1 VGKSGF
7 PYSCIMS
14 QLRKYLGILL
24 LRVLD
29 VHLIATA
36 NSERATPK
44 GAWDGRFSV
53 GFQVGSVLDFRS
65 VQCRVAGC
73 SALGSNGWTKRSVD
87 ATYANVIEVGAAP

>member
-7 PYSCIMS
+7 PYWCIES
-14 QLRKYLGILL
+14 QLRRYLGILL

-44 GAWDGRFSV
+44 DAWDGRFSV
-53 GFQVGSVLDFRS
+53 GLQVGSMLG
-65 VQCRVAGC
+65 CRV
-73 SALGSNGWTKRSVD
+73 LGPGVERLD
-87 ATYANVIEVGAAP
+87 